1 MADLTSILSDPN
13 YVNANEATKTAIFEK
28 FAAQDPNF
36 ANANLETQAA
46 IRSRFG
52 LPTFETTPEGAAI
65 GNPLAARKYGGPKDT
80 SGIDPLTAIVGSGAV
95 GTFMGAAA
103 PEILQGLSTATRG
116 VPALAPLST
125 GLNIMAQGTRQAGR
139 VVSSIAGGV
148 SGLASETAGQVA
160 EGVGASA
167 PVAEA
172 ARLVGG
178 AVTPELGPLAVQI
191 ARFTVSGAPQ
201 QAAISFAKSLLNKL
215 KEGQLSPTEQKQ
227 LLEIQS
233 RIMGEQEP
241 NKALKLIGD
250 EMERAA
256 LNIKSQAALKATSL
270 HSNAA
275 QVARNARLAAD
286 AELAKVPGKQADIQ
300 AQQAYLKQLQAQT
313 KRAGED
319 TVAAIGEAKPLSV
332 IGSDLQKAAAQRQN
346 DLKTAASTA
355 YKETELKVNDIVSK
369 LESSGNS
376 VTDLSSYKTLVER
389 LKQELRPGVHSPD
402 VAKGYQKILDQI
414 TVKGRADV
422 APVTLQPVPEGGVV
436 TTRGPTKPSATPSFQ
451 AIDDA
456 RRMLGEAFRGEADEG
471 YKAIGNTAQKEFYR
485 LVSQVQKDFAG
496 EPQVKLLTQYADS
509 RPGLEIFGS
518 KAGTKL
524 TGLDKGAL
532 SQFASDPSNIPKV
545 FFSTPKMFASLVELV
560 GDKALAT
567 QAAQQYTANELTL
580 RKTSREVGNW
590 MTKNREFLST
600 VPEIK
605 TSVIAY
611 QNSLQNSEREI
622 ANIGSK
628 LKKLGSESREVV
640 SSTNAAARQML
651 AEGRATSQT
660 LTKEATTV
668 SSESAALADKLWN
681 GRSGELKNAREAIEG
696 GDLTRWAAIAPVI
709 ERSPEAKTAIFNAVR
724 QVTSE
729 IATNTAVI
737 KKFNE
742 QMRPALERFGML
754 SKEEAD
760 RIASE
765 LVKIGAKSGSEAEK
779 LGLMRRLILQGVSG
793 YSSSLT
799 SRGTNYAFIS
809 AVDQIPTSSGALG
822 GPIAPPPPKK
832 EGMLS
837 R

>member
-13 YVNANEATKTAIFEK
+13 YVNANEATKKAIFEK
-28 FAAQDPNF
+28 FSAQDPNF
-36 ANANLETQAA
+36 VNANPETQAA
-46 IRSRFG
+46 IRNKFG
-52 LPTFETTPEGAAI
+52 VATFESTPEGAAL

-80 SGIDPLTAIVGSGAV
+80 SGIDPLTAIVGSGTV
-95 GTFMGAAA
+95 GTFMGAVA
-103 PEILQGLSTATRG
+103 PEILQGAATATRA

-125 GLNIMAQGTRQAGR
+125 GLSIMSQATRQAGR
-139 VVSSIAGGV
+139 GVSALSGGV
-148 SGLASETAGQVA
+148 SGLSSETSGQVA
-160 EGVGASA
+160 EAMGASA

-178 AVTPELGPLAVQI
+178 AVTPELGPLALQL
-191 ARFTVSGAPQ
+191 ARFTVSGGPQ
-201 QAAISFAKSLLNKL
+201 QAAITFAKQVLNKL

-250 EMERAA
+250 EMEKAA
-256 LNIKSQAALKATSL
+256 LNIKSTAALQASNL
-270 HSNAA
+270 HANAA

-286 AELAKVPGKQADIQ
+286 AELARVPGRQADIQ
-300 AQQAYLKQLQAQT
+300 SQQEYLKQLQAQT
-313 KRAGED
+313 RTAGES

-332 IGSDLQKAAAQRQN
+332 IGSELQQAAAQRQTE
-346 DLKTAASTA
+346 LRTAASAA
-355 YKETELKVNDIVSK
+355 YKQTQNEVNSIVSK
-369 LESSGNS
+369 LEGSGDS
-376 VTDLSSYKTLVER
+376 VTNLSSYKTLVDR
-389 LKQELRPGVHSPD
+389 LKQELKPGVHSPD
-402 VAKGYQKILDQI
+402 VARGYQKILDQI
-414 TVKGRADV
+414 TVKRKPQV
-422 APVTLQPVPEGGVV
+422 APTTLGDLPIEGAPVEP
-436 TTRGPTKPSATPSFQ
+436 PALPSFQ

-456 RRMLGEAFRGEADEG
+456 RRLLGEAFRGEADEG
-471 YKAIGNTAQKEFYR
+471 YKAIGNTAQKEFYG

-496 EPQVKLLTQYADS
+496 APQAKLLTQYADS

-545 FFSTPKMFASLVELV
+545 FFSSPKMFASLVELV

-580 RKTSREVGNW
+580 RKTSREVGAW

-628 LKKLGSESREVV
+628 IQKLGVESKATA
-640 SSTNAAARQML
+640 SSATASARQML
-651 AEGRATSQT
+651 TEGRATSQA

-696 GDLTRWAAIAPVI
+696 GDLTRWAAIAPII
-709 ERSPEAKTAIFNAVR
+709 ERSPEAKTAIYNDVR

-729 IATNTAVI
+729 IATNKAVI
-737 KKFNE
+737 QKFNE

-760 RIASE
+760 RIAAE

-779 LGLMRRLILQGVSG
+779 LGLMRRLILQGVTG

-809 AVDQIPTSSGALG
+809 AVDQIPKSSGMLG
-822 GPIAPPPPKK
+822 GPIAPPPPQKQ
-832 EGMLS
+832 GMLS

>member
-1 MADLTSILSDPN
+1 MAEDLKKLWDSTPASQSDLQ
-13 YVNANEATKTAIFEK
+13 ALWNE
-28 FAAQDPNF
+28 
-36 ANANLETQAA
+36 
-46 IRSRFG
+46 
-52 LPTFETTPEGAAI
+52 TPVGAAT

-80 SGIDPLTAIVGSGAV
+80 NRIDPFTSIIGSGTV
-95 GTFMGAAA
+95 GTFMGAVA
-103 PEILQGLSTATRG
+103 PELLQGAATVTRG
-116 VPALAPLST
+116 IPALAPLSA

-139 VVSSIAGGV
+139 AVSSIAGGV
-148 SGLASETAGQVA
+148 SGLSSETAGQVA
-160 EGVGASA
+160 EGMGASA

-172 ARLVGG
+172 ARFVGG
-178 AVTPELGPLAVQI
+178 AVTPELGPLALQI

-215 KEGQLSPTEQKQ
+215 NEGQLSPTEQKQ

-256 LNIKSQAALKATSL
+256 LNIKATAALQANAL

-286 AELAKVPGKQADIQ
+286 AELAKVPGQQANIQ

-313 KRAGED
+313 RTAGEN

-332 IGSDLQKAAAQRQN
+332 IGSELQQAAAQRQN
-346 DLKTAASTA
+346 ELRTAASTA
-355 YKETELKVNDIVSK
+355 YKETQNEVNDIVFQ
-369 LESSGNS
+369 LESAGNS
-376 VTDLSSYKTLVER
+376 VTDLSSYKTLVDR
-389 LKQELRPGVHSPD
+389 LKQELKPGVHSPD
-402 VAKGYQKILDQI
+402 VARGYRKILDQI
-414 TVKGRADV
+414 TVKKKPQV
-422 APVTLQPVPEGGVV
+422 APTTLEGLPVDGAPVE
-436 TTRGPTKPSATPSFQ
+436 PKALPSFQ

-456 RRMLGEAFRGEADEG
+456 RRLLGEAFRGEADEG
-471 YKAIGNTAQKEFYR
+471 YKAIGNNAQKEFYG

-496 EPQVKLLTQYADS
+496 DAQAKLLTQYADS

-532 SQFASDPSNIPKV
+532 SQFASDPANIPKV
-545 FFSTPKMFASLVELV
+545 FFSSPKMFASLVELV

-628 LKKLGSESREVV
+628 IQKLGGESKATALTATASARKMLTEGKA
-640 SSTNAAARQML
+640 SSQA
-651 AEGRATSQT
+651 
-660 LTKEATTV
+660 LTKEATLV

-729 IATNTAVI
+729 IATNKAVI
-737 KKFNE
+737 QKFNE

-779 LGLMRRLILQGVSG
+779 LGLMRRLILQGVTG

>member
-1 MADLTSILSDPN
+1 MAEDLKKLWDSTPASQTDLQ
-13 YVNANEATKTAIFEK
+13 ALWNE
-28 FAAQDPNF
+28 
-36 ANANLETQAA
+36 
-46 IRSRFG
+46 
-52 LPTFETTPEGAAI
+52 TPEAAVT

-148 SGLASETAGQVA
+148 SGLSSETAGQVA

-178 AVTPELGPLAVQI
+178 AITPELGPLAVQI

-201 QAAISFAKSLLNKL
+201 QAAISFAKSLLSKL

-256 LNIKSQAALKATSL
+256 LNIRSEAALKATSL

-286 AELAKVPGKQADIQ
+286 AELAKVPGQQADIQ

-389 LKQELRPGVHSPD
+389 LKQELKPGVHSPD

-422 APVTLQPVPEGGVV
+422 APVTLQPIPEGGVV

-496 EPQVKLLTQYADS
+496 EQQVKLLTQYADS

-532 SQFASDPSNIPKV
+532 SQFASDPANIPKV

-628 LKKLGSESREVV
+628 IQKLGGESKATA
-640 SSTNAAARQML
+640 STANAAAKQML
-651 AEGRATSQT
+651 AEGRTTSQT

-696 GDLTRWAAIAPVI
+696 GDLSRWAAIAPVI

-729 IATNTAVI
+729 IANNKAVI
-737 KKFNE
+737 QKFNE

>member
-1 MADLTSILSDPN
+1 
-13 YVNANEATKTAIFEK
+13 
-28 FAAQDPNF
+28 
-36 ANANLETQAA
+36 
-46 IRSRFG
+46 
-52 LPTFETTPEGAAI
+52 
-65 GNPLAARKYGGPKDT
+65 
-80 SGIDPLTAIVGSGAV
+80 
-95 GTFMGAAA
+95 
-103 PEILQGLSTATRG
+103 
-116 VPALAPLST
+116 
-125 GLNIMAQGTRQAGR
+125 
-139 VVSSIAGGV
+139 
-148 SGLASETAGQVA
+148 
-160 EGVGASA
+160 
-167 PVAEA
+167 
-172 ARLVGG
+172 
-178 AVTPELGPLAVQI
+178 
-191 ARFTVSGAPQ
+191 
-201 QAAISFAKSLLNKL
+201 
-215 KEGQLSPTEQKQ
+215 
-227 LLEIQS
+227 
-233 RIMGEQEP
+233 
-241 NKALKLIGD
+241 
-250 EMERAA
+250 
-256 LNIKSQAALKATSL
+256 
-270 HSNAA
+270 
-275 QVARNARLAAD
+275 
-286 AELAKVPGKQADIQ
+286 
-300 AQQAYLKQLQAQT
+300 
-313 KRAGED
+313 
-319 TVAAIGEAKPLSV
+319 
-332 IGSDLQKAAAQRQN
+332 
-346 DLKTAASTA
+346 
-355 YKETELKVNDIVSK
+355 
-369 LESSGNS
+369 
-376 VTDLSSYKTLVER
+376 
-389 LKQELRPGVHSPD
+389 
-402 VAKGYQKILDQI
+402 
-414 TVKGRADV
+414 
-422 APVTLQPVPEGGVV
+422 
-436 TTRGPTKPSATPSFQ
+436 
-451 AIDDA
+451 
-456 RRMLGEAFRGEADEG
+456 MLGEAFRGEADEG

-496 EPQVKLLTQYADS
+496 EQQAKLLTQYADS

-532 SQFASDPSNIPKV
+532 SQFASDPANIPKV

-628 LKKLGSESREVV
+628 IQKLGGESKATA
-640 SSTNAAARQML
+640 STANAAAKQML
-651 AEGRATSQT
+651 AEGRTTSQT

-696 GDLTRWAAIAPVI
+696 GDLSRWAAIAPVI

-729 IATNTAVI
+729 IANNKAVI
-737 KKFNE
+737 QKFNE

>member
-13 YVNANEATKTAIFEK
+13 YLNANEATKTAIFEK
-28 FAAQDPNF
+28 FAAQDSNF
-36 ANANLETQAA
+36 VNANPETQAA
-46 IRSRFG
+46 IRNKFG
-52 LPTFETTPEGAAI
+52 VATFETTPEGAAI

-80 SGIDPLTAIVGSGAV
+80 NRIDPLTAIGGAGAI
-95 GTFMGAAA
+95 GTFMGAVA
-103 PEILQGLSTATRG
+103 PELLQGAATATRG
-116 VPALAPLST
+116 VPSLAPLSS
-125 GLNIMAQGTRQAGR
+125 GLSIMAAATRQAGR
-139 VVSSIAGGV
+139 GVSSIAGGV
-148 SGLASETAGQVA
+148 SGLSSETAGQVA
-160 EGVGASA
+160 EGMGASA

-178 AVTPELGPLAVQI
+178 AVTPELGPLALQL

-215 KEGQLSPTEQKQ
+215 QEGQLSSTEQKQ

-250 EMERAA
+250 IMERSA
-256 LNIKSQAALKATSL
+256 LNIKSEAALKATSL

-275 QVARNARLAAD
+275 QVARNARLSAD
-286 AELAKVPGKQADIQ
+286 AELAKVPGQQADIQ
-300 AQQAYLKQLQAQT
+300 AQQSYLKQLQAQT
-313 KRAGED
+313 RTAGEN
-319 TVAAIGEAKPLSV
+319 TVAAIGESKPLSV
-332 IGSDLQKAAAQRQN
+332 IGTELQQAAAQRQN
-346 DLKTAASTA
+346 ELRTVASEA
-355 YKETELKVNDIVSK
+355 YKKTQGEVKNIVSA
-369 LESSGNS
+369 LESSGDS
-376 VTDLSSYKTLVER
+376 VTNLSSYKTLVDL
-389 LKQELRPGVHSPD
+389 LKQELKPGVHSPD
-402 VAKGYQKILDQI
+402 VARGYQKILDQI
-414 TVKGRADV
+414 TVKKKPDV
-422 APVTLQPVPEGGVV
+422 APESLGDLLAKAIETEAKEPPAL
-436 TTRGPTKPSATPSFQ
+436 PTFQ

-456 RRMLGEAFRGEADEG
+456 RRLLGEAFRGEADEG
-471 YKAIGNTAQKEFYR
+471 YKAIGNTAQKKFYG
-485 LVSQVQKDFAG
+485 LVSQVQKDFVG
-496 EPQVKLLTQYADS
+496 EPQAKLLTQYADS

-532 SQFASDPSNIPKV
+532 SQFASDPANIPKV
-545 FFSTPKMFASLVELV
+545 FFSSPKMFASLVELV
-560 GDKALAT
+560 GDKTLAT

-580 RKTSREVGNW
+580 RKTSREVGAW

-628 LKKLGSESREVV
+628 IQKLGAESKETV
-640 SSTNAAARQML
+640 TTANATARQML
-651 AEGRATSQT
+651 TEGRATSQA

-668 SSESAALADKLWN
+668 SSESASLADKLWN

-696 GDLTRWAAIAPVI
+696 GDLSRWAAIAPVI
-709 ERSPEAKTAIFNAVR
+709 ERSPEAKTAIYNAVR

-729 IATNTAVI
+729 IATNKAVI
-737 KKFNE
+737 QKFNE

-779 LGLMRRLILQGVSG
+779 LGLMRRLILQGVTG
-793 YSSSLT
+793 YSSSTT
-799 SRGTNYAFIS
+799 SRGINYAFIS
-809 AVDQIPTSSGALG
+809 AVDQIPKSSGMLG
-822 GPIAPPPPKK
+822 GSIAPPPPQKQ
-832 EGMLS
+832 GMFS

>member
-13 YVNANEATKTAIFEK
+13 YVNANEATKKAIFEK
-28 FAAQDPNF
+28 FSAQDPNF
-36 ANANLETQAA
+36 VNANPETQAA
-46 IRSRFG
+46 IRNKFG
-52 LPTFETTPEGAAI
+52 VPTFESTPEGAAI

-80 SGIDPLTAIVGSGAV
+80 SGIDPLMAIGGSGAV
-95 GTFMGAAA
+95 GTFMGAVA
-103 PEILQGLSTATRG
+103 PELLQGASTATRG
-116 VPALAPLST
+116 VPALAPLSS
-125 GLNIMAQGTRQAGR
+125 GLSIMAAATRQAGR
-139 VVSSIAGGV
+139 GVSALAGGV
-148 SGLASETAGQVA
+148 SGLSSETAGQVA
-160 EGVGASA
+160 EGMGASA

-178 AVTPELGPLAVQI
+178 AVTPELGPLALQL
-191 ARFTVSGAPQ
+191 ARFTVSGGPQ
-201 QAAISFAKSLLNKL
+201 QAAISFAKSVLNKL

-250 EMERAA
+250 EMEKAA
-256 LNIKSQAALKATSL
+256 LNIKSTAALQASNL
-270 HSNAA
+270 HANAA

-286 AELAKVPGKQADIQ
+286 AELARVPGRQADIQ
-300 AQQAYLKQLQAQT
+300 SQQEYLKQLQAQT
-313 KRAGED
+313 RTAGES

-332 IGSDLQKAAAQRQN
+332 IGSELQQAAAQRQTE
-346 DLKTAASTA
+346 LRTAASEA
-355 YKETELKVNDIVSK
+355 YRKTQSEVSDIVSK

-376 VTDLSSYKTLVER
+376 VTDLSSYKTLVDR
-389 LKQELRPGVHSPD
+389 LKRELKPGVHSPD
-402 VAKGYQKILDQI
+402 VARGYQKILDQI
-414 TVKGRADV
+414 TVKKKPQV
-422 APVTLQPVPEGGVV
+422 APTTLAELPVEGAPVE
-436 TTRGPTKPSATPSFQ
+436 PLALPSFQ

-456 RRMLGEAFRGEADEG
+456 RRLLGEAFRGEADEG
-471 YKAIGNTAQKEFYR
+471 YKAIGNIAQKEFYG

-496 EPQVKLLTQYADS
+496 APQAKLLTQYADS

-532 SQFASDPSNIPKV
+532 SQFASDPANIPKV
-545 FFSTPKMFASLVELV
+545 FFSSPKMFASLVELV

-580 RKTSREVGNW
+580 RKTSREVGAW

-605 TSVIAY
+605 ASVIAY

-622 ANIGSK
+622 ANIG
-628 LKKLGSESREVV
+628 LKIQKLGAESKATA
-640 SSTNAAARQML
+640 SSATASARQML
-651 AEGRATSQT
+651 TEGRATSQA

-709 ERSPEAKTAIFNAVR
+709 ERSPEAKTAIYNAVR

-729 IATNTAVI
+729 IATNKAVI
-737 KKFNE
+737 QKFNE

-779 LGLMRRLILQGVSG
+779 LGLMRRIILQGVTG

-799 SRGTNYAFIS
+799 SRGTNFAFIS
-809 AVDQIPTSSGALG
+809 AVDQIPKSSGMLG
-822 GPIAPPPPKK
+822 GPIAPPPTKK
-832 EGMLS
+832 EGLLS

>member
-1 MADLTSILSDPN
+1 MAEDLKKLWDSTPASQTDLQ
-13 YVNANEATKTAIFEK
+13 ALWNE
-28 FAAQDPNF
+28 
-36 ANANLETQAA
+36 
-46 IRSRFG
+46 
-52 LPTFETTPEGAAI
+52 TPEAAVT

-148 SGLASETAGQVA
+148 SGLSSETAGQVA
-160 EGVGASA
+160 EGVGTSA

-178 AVTPELGPLAVQI
+178 AITPELGPLVVQI

-201 QAAISFAKSLLNKL
+201 QAAISFAKSLLSKL

-256 LNIKSQAALKATSL
+256 LNIRSEAALKATSL

-286 AELAKVPGKQADIQ
+286 AELAKVPGQQADIQ

-389 LKQELRPGVHSPD
+389 LKQELKPGVHSPD

-422 APVTLQPVPEGGVV
+422 APVTLQPIPEGGVV

-496 EPQVKLLTQYADS
+496 EQQVKLLTQYADS

-532 SQFASDPSNIPKV
+532 SQFASDPANIPKV

-628 LKKLGSESREVV
+628 IQKLGGESKATA
-640 SSTNAAARQML
+640 STANAAAKQML
-651 AEGRATSQT
+651 AEGRTTSQT

-696 GDLTRWAAIAPVI
+696 GDLSRWAAIAPVI

-729 IATNTAVI
+729 IANNKAVI
-737 KKFNE
+737 QKFNE

>member
-1 MADLTSILSDPN
+1 MAEDLKKLWDSTPASQTDLQ
-13 YVNANEATKTAIFEK
+13 ALWNE
-28 FAAQDPNF
+28 
-36 ANANLETQAA
+36 
-46 IRSRFG
+46 
-52 LPTFETTPEGAAI
+52 TPEAAVT

-148 SGLASETAGQVA
+148 SGLSSETAGQVA

-178 AVTPELGPLAVQI
+178 AITPELGPLAVQI

-256 LNIKSQAALKATSL
+256 LNIRSEAALKATSL

-286 AELAKVPGKQADIQ
+286 AELAKVPGQQADIQ

-369 LESSGNS
+369 LESSGSS

-389 LKQELRPGVHSPD
+389 LKQELKPGVHSPD

-422 APVTLQPVPEGGVV
+422 APVTLQPIPEGGVV

-496 EPQVKLLTQYADS
+496 EQQVKLLTQYADS

-532 SQFASDPSNIPKV
+532 SQFASDPANIPKV

-628 LKKLGSESREVV
+628 IQKLGGESKATA
-640 SSTNAAARQML
+640 STANAAAKQML
-651 AEGRATSQT
+651 AEGRTTSQT

-696 GDLTRWAAIAPVI
+696 GDLSRWAAIAPVI

-729 IATNTAVI
+729 IANNKAVI
-737 KKFNE
+737 QKFNE